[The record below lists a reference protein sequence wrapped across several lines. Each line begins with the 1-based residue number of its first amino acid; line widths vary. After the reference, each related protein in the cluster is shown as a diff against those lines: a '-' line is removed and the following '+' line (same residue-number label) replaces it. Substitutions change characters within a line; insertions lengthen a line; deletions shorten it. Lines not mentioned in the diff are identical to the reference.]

1 MDKVIRNKKN
11 MKKHLS
17 KNVQRENLFE
27 NCVKKKNIQFFCRF
41 NCKIFLSTLNE
52 IPNQQTH
59 LRCN

>member
-27 NCVKKKNIQFFCRF
+27 NCIKKKKIYNSFVGLIVKYFC
-41 NCKIFLSTLNE
+41 L
-52 IPNQQTH
+52 H
-59 LRCN
+59 